1 MPSDAPV
8 RSPRHLRKVAT
19 FLLVIALAIVIIGLV
34 TRYLDSRKLREWTN
48 AQAVPTVVVNPP
60 GTGKNAA
67 SLDLPGRIEAYAR
80 APIYARVS
88 GYLKSWKAD
97 IGTPVKTGQLLA
109 EIETPDLDQQ
119 LLQAKADLANAES
132 AAKLSATTA
141 KRWQAMLGSD
151 AVSRQEVDEKTTD
164 LTNKQAL
171 VKSATANVARYQ
183 ALKSFTRILAPFD
196 GMVTTRSTDIGAL
209 INAGSGVGPE
219 LFVVSDTRKLRIYVN
234 VPQNYAP
241 AIKKSGKAKISVPEH
256 PGRFYPATIESY
268 SQAINAAS
276 GAMLV
281 QLVVNNPAGEL
292 LPGGYALI
300 SLDLPNDKPSLSIP
314 ASALIFDKAGLR
326 VATVDSTNKTLIKQI
341 TVARDLGNVIEIA
354 SGLTS
359 ADRVIESPPDG
370 IENGTLVHVAAP
382 GKAAPAAK

>member
-1 MPSDAPV
+1 MPSDVPV
-8 RSPRHLRKVAT
+8 HSPRHLRKAAI

-48 AQAVPTVVVNPP
+48 AQALHTVVVNPP

-97 IGTPVKTGQLLA
+97 IGMPVKTGQLLA

-132 AAKLSATTA
+132 AAKLSAITA

-196 GMVTTRSTDIGAL
+196 GIVTTRSTDIGAL
-209 INAGSGVGPE
+209 INAGSGIGPE

-241 AIKKSGKAKISVPEH
+241 SIKKGGKAKISVPEH
-256 PGRFYPATIESY
+256 PGKFYPATIESY

-281 QLVVNNPAGEL
+281 QLVVNNPTGEL

>member
-1 MPSDAPV
+1 MSSDAPV

-19 FLLVIALAIVIIGLV
+19 FLLVIAPAIVIIGLV

-48 AQAVPTVVVNPP
+48 AQALYTVVVNLP

-97 IGTPVKTGQLLA
+97 IGMPVKTGQLLA

-151 AVSRQEVDEKTTD
+151 AVSHQEVDEKTTD

-196 GMVTTRSTDIGAL
+196 GMVTARSTDIGAL

-256 PGRFYPATIESY
+256 PGKFYPATIESY

-382 GKAAPAAK
+382 EKAAPAAK

>member
-1 MPSDAPV
+1 MSSDAPV

-19 FLLVIALAIVIIGLV
+19 FLLVIAPAIVIIGLV

-48 AQAVPTVVVNPP
+48 AQALHTVVVNLP

-97 IGTPVKTGQLLA
+97 IGMPVKTGQLLA

-151 AVSRQEVDEKTTD
+151 AVSHQEVDEKTTD

-196 GMVTTRSTDIGAL
+196 GMVTARSTDIGTL

-256 PGRFYPATIESY
+256 PGKFYPATIESY

-382 GKAAPAAK
+382 EKAAPAAK

>member
-1 MPSDAPV
+1 MSSDAPV

-19 FLLVIALAIVIIGLV
+19 FLLVIAPAIVIIGLV

-48 AQAVPTVVVNPP
+48 AQALHTVVVNPP

-97 IGTPVKTGQLLA
+97 IGMPVKTGQLLA

-151 AVSRQEVDEKTTD
+151 AVSHQEVDEKTTD

-196 GMVTTRSTDIGAL
+196 GMVTARSTDIGAL

-256 PGRFYPATIESY
+256 PGKFYPATIESY

-382 GKAAPAAK
+382 EKAAPAAK

>member
-1 MPSDAPV
+1 MSSDAPV

-19 FLLVIALAIVIIGLV
+19 FLLVIAPAIVIIGLV

-48 AQAVPTVVVNPP
+48 AQALHTVVVNLP

-97 IGTPVKTGQLLA
+97 IGMPVKTGQLLA

-151 AVSRQEVDEKTTD
+151 AVSHQEVDEKTTD

-196 GMVTTRSTDIGAL
+196 GMVTARSTDIGAL

-256 PGRFYPATIESY
+256 PGKFYPATIESY

-370 IENGTLVHVAAP
+370 IENGALVHVAAP
-382 GKAAPAAK
+382 EKAAPAAK